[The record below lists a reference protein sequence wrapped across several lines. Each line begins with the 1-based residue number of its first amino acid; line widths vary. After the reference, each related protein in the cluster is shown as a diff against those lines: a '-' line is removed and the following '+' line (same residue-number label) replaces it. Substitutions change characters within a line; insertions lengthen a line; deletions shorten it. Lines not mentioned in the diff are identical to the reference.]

1 MTPSGAHAHTAVNQD
16 PKPRRSRRAVWA
28 VAVLVV
34 GLALSAASAM
44 MWARADKANDRKDFR
59 AQAEDVI
66 STAGILLQRDTNF
79 VATLR
84 TVMTMH
90 PSLTPSQFEQW
101 YSRLQGDQHQ
111 VGGVG
116 SAVIDVVP
124 ARNLIG
130 FQAHRNADPAF
141 VRLLGSSLSLVAPT
155 GQPQYCLLGGSGA
168 LKPLIPLT
176 ARLVQQDWCNPRTVV
191 GSTEATQLWASAASD
206 RVLVAPINVAWLR
219 TTMFET
225 PFYRRGVALATP
237 AESTAN
243 TLGWVVSSF
252 DINTLLQQA
261 IGRNH
266 ELAAHLRYTNPSGR
280 SIDVASAGHAAGSL
294 TESTVMNMGGRWT
307 ITITGAPTVSGVTPA
322 VQGAIIT
329 VAGALVSLLLA
340 LLILTLS
347 RSRERALAMVAE
359 KTGQLRH
366 QALHDALTGLPNRV
380 LAIDRAEQML
390 ARARRSDQPIAVLY
404 IDIDGFKHINDTFGH
419 AVGDTFLKA
428 VAARLETVVRAG
440 DTAARLAG
448 DEFVVLLEA
457 STLDVGPELVA
468 QRVLDVLREPYD
480 LTEEIGRE
488 LTVTASVGV
497 AYGRHET
504 AEELLADAD
513 VALYAA
519 KEAGR
524 NQFVTFES
532 GMQTAAQ
539 DRITLEM
546 DLTDAIAAEELFLVY
561 QPTFDLKSERTTGVE
576 ALLRWRHAERGVIA
590 PDVFIPIAERSGLIL
605 SIGRWVLHT
614 ACRQA
619 AEWRSQG
626 HDLSISV
633 NVSGRQLDHDEL
645 VDDVASALAES
656 GLEPSALTVEITET
670 ALMKDPEATA
680 GRLAAV
686 KDLGVRVAVDDF
698 GTGYSSLAY
707 LRQFPVD
714 TLKIDRAFVQ
724 GIASSKES
732 AALIQTLIDLGRSL
746 NLETLGEGIED
757 LAQLEHLQRA
767 HCDSGQGF
775 LFARPL
781 EAEALSAF
789 LSSRGPSSQPPLP
802 TSADLYAPP
811 ARRRRSRRPQAARR
825 SGAAAGA
832 RAPAAHRRHATLRAP
847 HHRAH
852 GRSRARWPD
861 RVPRH
866 RSCDCGRRR
875 CGESARTPASAR
887 RPRSPGRRRGPRSAP
902 RLRAGR

>member
-1 MTPSGAHAHTAVNQD
+1 MTVSGRHAHPLVED
-16 PKPRRSRRAVWA
+16 REPKNRRRSRRAVCAA
-28 VAVLVV
+28 VAVLVI
-34 GLALSAASAM
+34 GLILSGISAVL
-44 MWARADKANDRKDFR
+44 WARTGQANSRKDFR
-59 AQAEDVI
+59 AVAEDVT
-66 STAGILLQRDTNF
+66 STAGILLQRDANF

-84 TVMTMH
+84 TVLTMH
-90 PSLTPSQFEQW
+90 PDLTPTQFAQW
-101 YSRLQGDQHQ
+101 YGRLQGDQRQ
-111 VGGVG
+111 VGGIG
-116 SAVIDVVP
+116 SAVINVVP
-124 ARNLIG
+124 AKTLIR
-130 FQAHRNADPAF
+130 FQSRRDADPAF
-141 VRLLGSSLSLVAPT
+141 IRLLGSHIAYIAPT
-155 GQPQYCLLGGSGA
+155 GQPQYCLLSSSGA
-168 LKPLIPLT
+168 LQPLT
-176 ARLVQQDWCNPRTVV
+176 TFAAELVQQDWCNPRTFV
-191 GSTEATQLWASAASD
+191 GSTEASALWASSAAD
-206 RVLVAPINVAWLR
+206 HVLINPINVAWLR
-219 TTMFET
+219 TTLFEV
-225 PFYRRGVALATP
+225 PFYRRGVALRSP
-237 AESTAN
+237 AERTASTR
-243 TLGWVVSSF
+243 GWVVSSF
-252 DINTLLQQA
+252 DVGTLLQQA
-261 IGRNH
+261 LGHNH
-266 ELAAHLRYTNPSGR
+266 GLRVRVQYTNPDGR
-280 SIDVASAGHAAGSL
+280 LVDVARLGHAAGSL
-294 TESTVMNMGGRWT
+294 TQRKVLDFDGHWT
-307 ITITGAPTVSGVTPA
+307 ITVTGAPIVSGVTPA
-322 VQGAIIT
+322 VQGVLIS
-329 VAGALVSLLLA
+329 VAGVIVTLLLS

-380 LAIDRAEQML
+380 LAIDRADQML
-390 ARARRSDQPIAVLY
+390 ARARRADQPIAVLY

-457 STLDVGPELVA
+457 STLDAGPELVA
-468 QRVLDVLREPYD
+468 ERVLDVLREPYD
-480 LTEEIGRE
+480 LTEEIGRD
-488 LTVTASVGV
+488 LSVTASIGV
-497 AYGRHET
+497 AYGQHET

-524 NQFVTFES
+524 NQYVTYES

-546 DLTDAIAAEELFLVY
+546 DLADAIAAEELFMVY

-614 ACRQA
+614 ATLQA
-619 AEWRSQG
+619 AEWRARG
-626 HDLSISV
+626 YDLAISV

-645 VDDVASALAES
+645 VEDVRSALTES

-680 GRLAAV
+680 RRLNAV

-732 AALIQTLIDLGRSL
+732 AALIQTLIDLGKTL
-746 NLETLGEGIED
+746 GLETLGEGIED

-767 HCDSGQGF
+767 RCDSGQGF

-781 EAEALSAF
+781 EAEALTEF
-789 LSSRGPSSQPPLP
+789 LSSRPADQLP
-802 TSADLYAPP
+802 TGADL
-811 ARRRRSRRPQAARR
+811 
-825 SGAAAGA
+825 
-832 RAPAAHRRHATLRAP
+832 
-847 HHRAH
+847 
-852 GRSRARWPD
+852 
-861 RVPRH
+861 
-866 RSCDCGRRR
+866 
-875 CGESARTPASAR
+875 
-887 RPRSPGRRRGPRSAP
+887 
-902 RLRAGR
+902 

>member
-1 MTPSGAHAHTAVNQD
+1 MTQSGSHAPSVAEAQEPTTR
-16 PKPRRSRRAVWA
+16 RRSRRATHAA
-28 VAVLVV
+28 VAVLII
-34 GLALSAASAM
+34 GLILSGISAAL
-44 MWARADKANDRKDFR
+44 WTRTGQANERKDFH
-59 AQAEDVI
+59 AAAEDVT
-66 STAGILLQRDTNF
+66 STVGILLQRNANF

-90 PSLTPSQFEQW
+90 PALTPTQFDQW
-101 YSRLQGDQHQ
+101 YRRLQADQRQ
-111 VGGVG
+111 VGGIG

-124 ARNLIG
+124 GSDLIR
-130 FQAHRNADPAF
+130 FQSRRDSDPAF
-141 VRLLGSSLSLVAPT
+141 IRLLGRNIVFMAPT
-155 GQPQYCLLGGSGA
+155 GQPQYCLLDASGA
-168 LKPLIPLT
+168 LMPLT
-176 ARLVQQDWCNPRTVV
+176 PVAAHLVQQDWCNPRTFV
-191 GSTEATQLWASAASD
+191 GSTEATALWAAGASD
-206 RVLVAPINVAWLR
+206 HLLITPINIAWLR
-219 TTMFET
+219 TTLFEV
-225 PFYRRGVALATP
+225 PIYRRGVPLRSP
-237 AESTAN
+237 AERTAN
-243 TLGWVVSSF
+243 TVGWVVSSF
-252 DINTLLQQA
+252 DIGTLLRQA
-261 IGRNH
+261 VDHDRALNLRLQYANPDGR
-266 ELAAHLRYTNPSGR
+266 LVS
-280 SIDVASAGHAAGSL
+280 VASVGHASGSL
-294 TESTVMNMGGRWT
+294 TTRTVMDFDGRWT
-307 ITITGAPTVSGVTPA
+307 ITVTGAPIVSGIRPA
-322 VQGAIIT
+322 LQGAIIAA
-329 VAGALVSLLLA
+329 AGVIVTLLLS

-380 LAIDRAEQML
+380 LAIDRADQML
-390 ARARRSDQPIAVLY
+390 ARARRARQPIAVLY

-419 AVGDTFLKA
+419 ATGDTFLKA

-468 QRVLDVLREPYD
+468 ERVLDVLREPYD
-480 LTEEIGRE
+480 LTDEIGRE
-488 LTVTASVGV
+488 LSVTASIGV
-497 AYGRHET
+497 AYGQHET

-524 NQFVTFES
+524 NQYVTYES

-546 DLTDAIAAEELFLVY
+546 DLADAIAAEELFLVY

-576 ALLRWRHAERGVIA
+576 ALLRWRHAERGVIG

-605 SIGRWVLHT
+605 SIGRWVLHSAT
-614 ACRQA
+614 LQA
-619 AEWRSQG
+619 AHWRAHG
-626 HDLSISV
+626 YDLAISV

-645 VDDVASALAES
+645 VDDVRSALLES

-670 ALMKDPEATA
+670 ALMRDPEATA
-680 GRLAAV
+680 RRLGAI
-686 KDLGVRVAVDDF
+686 KELGVRVAVDDF

-732 AALIQTLIDLGRSL
+732 AALIQTLIDLGKSL

-767 HCDSGQGF
+767 RCDSGQGF

-781 EAEALSAF
+781 EAEALTEF
-789 LSSRGPSSQPPLP
+789 LGSRPVDQLP
-802 TSADLYAPP
+802 AGADL
-811 ARRRRSRRPQAARR
+811 
-825 SGAAAGA
+825 
-832 RAPAAHRRHATLRAP
+832 
-847 HHRAH
+847 
-852 GRSRARWPD
+852 
-861 RVPRH
+861 
-866 RSCDCGRRR
+866 
-875 CGESARTPASAR
+875 
-887 RPRSPGRRRGPRSAP
+887 
-902 RLRAGR
+902 

>member
-1 MTPSGAHAHTAVNQD
+1 MHA
-16 PKPRRSRRAVWA
+16 A
-28 VAVLVV
+28 VAVLIT
-34 GLALSAASAM
+34 GLVLSGISAM
-44 MWARADKANDRKDFR
+44 VWARTDQTNDRKDFQAV
-59 AQAEDVI
+59 AQDVT
-66 STAGILLQRDTNF
+66 STAGILLQRDATF

-84 TVMTMH
+84 TVLTMN
-90 PSLTPSQFEQW
+90 PELTPTQFDQW
-101 YSRLQGDQHQ
+101 YRRLQGDQRQ
-111 VGGVG
+111 VGGIG
-116 SAVIDVVP
+116 SAVVNVVA
-124 ARNLIG
+124 ARDLVR
-130 FQAHRNADPAF
+130 FQSRRDADPAF
-141 VRLLGSSLSLVAPT
+141 IRLLGSAITFVAPT
-155 GQPQYCLLGGSGA
+155 GQPQYCLLGSSGA
-168 LKPLIPLT
+168 LQPLSSVA
-176 ARLVQQDWCNPRTVV
+176 ARLVQQDWCNPRTFV
-191 GSTEATQLWASAASD
+191 GSTEASALWAAGATNHA
-206 RVLVAPINVAWLR
+206 LVTPINVAWLR
-219 TTMFET
+219 TTLFEV
-225 PFYRRGVALATP
+225 PFYRRGVPLRSP
-237 AESTAN
+237 AERTAN

-252 DINTLLQQA
+252 DVGTVLDQALGHHHGLNVRLQYVNPD
-261 IGRNH
+261 G
-266 ELAAHLRYTNPSGR
+266 HLVE
-280 SIDVASAGHAAGSL
+280 VARVGHAAGSL
-294 TESTVMNMGGRWT
+294 TRRTIMDFDGRWA
-307 ITITGAPTVSGVTPA
+307 ITVTGAPIISGVTPA
-322 VQGAIIT
+322 LQGAII
-329 VAGALVSLLLA
+329 AGAGVIVTLLLS

-390 ARARRSDQPIAVLY
+390 ARARRADQPIAVLY

-457 STLDVGPELVA
+457 STLDAGPELVA
-468 QRVLDVLREPYD
+468 ERVLDVLREPYD
-480 LTEEIGRE
+480 LTDEIGRE
-488 LTVTASVGV
+488 LSVTASIGV

-524 NQFVTFES
+524 NQYVTYES

-546 DLTDAIAAEELFLVY
+546 DLADAIAAEQLFLVY
-561 QPTFDLKSERTTGVE
+561 QPLFDLKSERTTGVE

-605 SIGRWVLHT
+605 AIGRWVLHT
-614 ACRQA
+614 ATLQA
-619 AEWRSQG
+619 AAWRAQG
-626 HDLSISV
+626 YELAISV

-645 VDDVASALAES
+645 VVDVSSALLES

-680 GRLAAV
+680 RRLSAI
-686 KDLGVRVAVDDF
+686 KELGVRVAVDDF

-732 AALIQTLIDLGRSL
+732 AALIQTLIDLGKSL

-767 HCDSGQGF
+767 RCDSGQGF

-781 EAEALSAF
+781 EADALTQF
-789 LSSRGPSSQPPLP
+789 LSSRPADQLP
-802 TSADLYAPP
+802 TGADL
-811 ARRRRSRRPQAARR
+811 
-825 SGAAAGA
+825 
-832 RAPAAHRRHATLRAP
+832 
-847 HHRAH
+847 
-852 GRSRARWPD
+852 
-861 RVPRH
+861 
-866 RSCDCGRRR
+866 
-875 CGESARTPASAR
+875 
-887 RPRSPGRRRGPRSAP
+887 
-902 RLRAGR
+902 

>member
-1 MTPSGAHAHTAVNQD
+1 MSNPGSPAPHAQD
-16 PKPRRSRRAVWA
+16 QEPQNRRRSRRAVQAA
-28 VAVLVV
+28 VAVLVT
-34 GLALSAASAM
+34 GLVLSAISAVL
-44 MWARADKANDRKDFR
+44 WARADGANNRKDFQSV
-59 AQAEDVI
+59 AQDVT
-66 STAGILLQRDTNF
+66 STVGILLQRDANF

-90 PSLTPSQFEQW
+90 PELTPTQFAQW
-101 YSRLQGDQHQ
+101 YGRLQGDQRQ
-111 VGGVG
+111 VGGIG
-116 SAVIDVVP
+116 SAVINVVP
-124 ARNLIG
+124 AKELGR
-130 FQAHRNADPAF
+130 FQSRRDADRAF
-141 VRLLGSSLSLVAPT
+141 IHLLGANIAFIAPT
-155 GQPQYCLLGGSGA
+155 GQPQYCLLSASGA
-168 LKPLIPLT
+168 LQPLSAVA
-176 ARLVQQDWCNPRTVV
+176 ARLVQQDWCNPRTFV
-191 GSTEATQLWASAASD
+191 GSTEASALWAAGASD
-206 RVLVAPINVAWLR
+206 HVLVNPINVAWLR
-219 TTMFET
+219 TTLFEI
-225 PFYRRGVALATP
+225 PFYRRGAPLRSP
-237 AESTAN
+237 AERTAN

-252 DINTLLQQA
+252 DVGTLLQQA
-261 IGRNH
+261 LGHKHGLGVRLQYGNPDGKNVQVAAVGR
-266 ELAAHLRYTNPSGR
+266 
-280 SIDVASAGHAAGSL
+280 ASGSL
-294 TESTVMNMGGRWT
+294 ARRTVMNFDGRWT
-307 ITITGAPTVSGVTPA
+307 ITVTGAPMISGVTPA
-322 VQGAIIT
+322 LQGAII
-329 VAGALVSLLLA
+329 AGAGAVVTLLLS

-380 LAIDRAEQML
+380 LAIDRADQML
-390 ARARRSDQPIAVLY
+390 ARARRADQPIAVLY

-457 STLDVGPELVA
+457 STLDAGPELVA
-468 QRVLDVLREPYD
+468 ERVLDVLREPYD
-480 LTEEIGRE
+480 LTEEIGRD
-488 LTVTASVGV
+488 LSVTASIGV
-497 AYGRHET
+497 AYGQHET

-524 NQFVTFES
+524 NQYVTYES

-546 DLTDAIAAEELFLVY
+546 DLTDAIAAEQLFLVY
-561 QPTFDLKSERTTGVE
+561 QPTFDLKTERTTGVE

-614 ACRQA
+614 ATLQA
-619 AEWRSQG
+619 AAWRARG
-626 HDLSISV
+626 YDLAISV

-645 VDDVASALAES
+645 VDDVRSALLES

-680 GRLAAV
+680 RRLTAI
-686 KDLGVRVAVDDF
+686 KELGVRVAVDDF

-732 AALIQTLIDLGRSL
+732 AALIQTLIDLGKSL

-767 HCDSGQGF
+767 RCDSGQGF
-775 LFARPL
+775 LYARPL
-781 EAEALSAF
+781 EAEALTAF
-789 LSSRGPSSQPPLP
+789 LSSRPADQLP
-802 TSADLYAPP
+802 AGADL
-811 ARRRRSRRPQAARR
+811 
-825 SGAAAGA
+825 
-832 RAPAAHRRHATLRAP
+832 
-847 HHRAH
+847 
-852 GRSRARWPD
+852 
-861 RVPRH
+861 
-866 RSCDCGRRR
+866 
-875 CGESARTPASAR
+875 
-887 RPRSPGRRRGPRSAP
+887 
-902 RLRAGR
+902 